1 MTWAKLDD
9 QFFRHRR
16 NIALSH
22 KAIALK
28 LACVCFCCGNLTDGK
43 ILTGEMPLVLAEAR
57 VSKATLRELIENGD
71 LVPLVDGWQVKDFLQ
86 WQRSR
91 TEVIAEREKWAEK
104 KRRQRG
110 ESPHMSPGDSP
121 GESHGPSQPKPS
133 QPSPAATTESLTR
146 AAAALDGPG
155 QAAAAAAIS
164 MLIEHKIAAGEANKP
179 TAFRQKMP
187 ARLQVEHGQA
197 ISAYLERNPDAT
209 ARELAERVL
218 GMSEIDLYRI
228 GAA

>member
-43 ILTGEMPLVLAEAR
+43 ILTAEMPLVLAEAR
-57 VSKATLRELIENGD
+57 VTRSTLRELIDNGD

-110 ESPHMSPGDSP
+110 ESPPMSPGDSP

-133 QPSPAATTESLTR
+133 QPSPAATTESLTT
-146 AAAALDGPG
+146 AAAALHGG
-155 QAAAAAAIS
+155 GEAAAAAIS

-187 ARLQVEHGQA
+187 AHLHTEHGPA
-197 ISAYLERNPDAT
+197 LSAYLERKPDAT

-218 GMSEIDLYRI
+218 GLSEIDLYRI

>member
-43 ILTGEMPLVLAEAR
+43 ILTAEMPLVLAEAR
-57 VSKATLRELIENGD
+57 VTKATLRELIDNGD

-110 ESPHMSPGDSP
+110 ESPPMSPGDSP

-133 QPSPAATTESLTR
+133 QPKPAATTESLTT
-146 AAAALDGPG
+146 AAAALHG
-155 QAAAAAAIS
+155 ASEAAAAAIS

-187 ARLQVEHGQA
+187 AHLHTEHGPA
-197 ISAYLERNPDAT
+197 LSAYLERKPDAS

-218 GMSEIDLYRI
+218 GLSEIDLYRI